1 MIGPVSNLTI
11 NSRFYSG
18 KRPEPR
24 PNIILPEF
32 TVVMPVY
39 KESLEA
45 VIMPTVDSLNQAIL
59 SYERQGGCARIL
71 ICEDGMQCISPDL
84 QAARKDYYERQSIAW
99 IARPPHSDDYTRK
112 GRFKK
117 ASNMNFA
124 CELSLRVEELMES
137 RRDESDDTSGGIE
150 YEEALDMAI
159 KESEGKAWAAG
170 NIRMYVFA
178 TVLP

>member
-1 MIGPVSNLTI
+1 
-11 NSRFYSG
+11 
-18 KRPEPR
+18 
-24 PNIILPEF
+24 
-32 TVVMPVY
+32 
-39 KESLEA
+39 
-45 VIMPTVDSLNQAIL
+45 
-59 SYERQGGCARIL
+59 
-71 ICEDGMQCISPDL
+71 MQCISPDL

-124 CELSLRVEELMES
+124 CELSLRVEELMEG

-170 NIRMYVFA
+170 NIRM
-178 TVLP
+178 